1 MLNQLVQA
9 LTAVLEA
16 VAALVLVALSWLEGF
31 FTQLM
36 DAAHIPHNA
45 QVLLGIVLAVL
56 VLVAAVRLF
65 GGFVRVVLVVL
76 LVAIVAHA
84 ILHPRPLP
92 LSKPQHTGESIHI

>member
-9 LTAVLEA
+9 LITLLEA
-16 VAALVLVALSWLEGF
+16 IAALVLAALAWLEGF

-36 DAAHIPHNA
+36 DAAHVPHNA
-45 QVLLGIVLAVL
+45 QVLLAIVLAVL

-65 GGFVRVVLVVL
+65 GGFVRVVLIVL

-84 ILHPRPLP
+84 ILHPRSLP
-92 LSKPQHTGESIHI
+92 PAKPQHTSESIHT